1 MPKAIARA
9 ICAALLVLT
18 VSTVGSAATMEKSL
32 YERLGGKAAIVAVVD
47 QFVANVAGDKRIN
60 TFFKA
65 TASDKARLA
74 KFKTNLVNLICQ
86 AGGGP
91 CKYTGKTM
99 KAAHKGMGITD
110 ADFNALVG
118 DLVAALNKFKV
129 GAKEKND
136 LLALLGPMKPDIVG
150 Q

>member
-1 MPKAIARA
+1 LAKAIAKVL
-9 ICAALLVLT
+9 CVALLVLT
-18 VSTVGSAATMEKSL
+18 VSAAGSAAATKSL
-32 YERLGGKAAIVAVVD
+32 YERLGGKTAIVAVVD
-47 QFVANVAGDKRIN
+47 QFVTNVAADKRIN

-65 TASDKARLA
+65 TAADKARLA
-74 KFKTNLVNLICQ
+74 KFKTNLVNLVCQ
-86 AGGGP
+86 ASGGP

-99 KAAHKGMGITD
+99 KAAHKGMAITD

-118 DLVAALNKFKV
+118 DLVAALDKFKV
-129 GAKEKND
+129 PAKEKND

>member
-1 MPKAIARA
+1 MPKAIAR
-9 ICAALLVLT
+9 ITCAVLLVLAT
-18 VSTVGSAATMEKSL
+18 ATAGSADASL
-32 YERLGGKAAIVAVVD
+32 YTRLGGKAAIVAVVD
-47 QFVANVAGDKRIN
+47 QFVTNVAADARIN

-65 TASDKARLA
+65 TAADPMRLA
-74 KFKTNLVNLICQ
+74 KFKTNLVNLVCQ
-86 AGGGP
+86 ASGGP
-91 CKYTGKTM
+91 CKYTGKSM

-118 DLVAALNKFKV
+118 DLVAALDKFKV
-129 GAKEKND
+129 GTKEKND

>member
-1 MPKAIARA
+1 MLMAIARVM
-9 ICAALLVLT
+9 CAALLVLV
-18 VSTVGSAATMEKSL
+18 VSATGSAATMQKSL

-47 QFVANVAGDKRIN
+47 QFVANVAADKRIN

-65 TASDKARLA
+65 TAADKTRLA
-74 KFKTNLVNLICQ
+74 KFKTNLVNLVCQ

-129 GAKEKND
+129 GTKEKND
-136 LLALLGPMKPDIVG
+136 LLALLGPMKADIVG

>member
-1 MPKAIARA
+1 MPKAVART

-18 VSTVGSAATMEKSL
+18 VSAVGSAATMQKSL
-32 YERLGGKAAIVAVVD
+32 YERLGGKTAIVAVVD

-65 TASDKARLA
+65 AASDKARLA
-74 KFKTNLVNLICQ
+74 RLKTNLVNLICQ
-86 AGGGP
+86 GSGGP
-91 CKYTGKTM
+91 CKYTGKSM

-110 ADFNALVG
+110 ADFNALVE

-129 GAKEKND
+129 GTKEKND

>member
-1 MPKAIARA
+1 MPKAIVRTV
-9 ICAALLVLT
+9 CAVLLVLAT
-18 VSTVGSAATMEKSL
+18 AVMGSAATTGKSL
-32 YERLGGKAAIVAVVD
+32 YDRLGGRTAIVAVVD
-47 QFVANVAGDKRIN
+47 QFVTNVARDKRIN

-65 TASDKARLA
+65 TASDTMRLA

-86 AGGGP
+86 GSGGP

-110 ADFNALVG
+110 ANFNALVE
-118 DLVAALNKFKV
+118 DLVAALDKFKV

>member
-1 MPKAIARA
+1 MPKAIVRTV
-9 ICAALLVLT
+9 CAALLVLAMAAM
-18 VSTVGSAATMEKSL
+18 SSAATTGKSL
-32 YERLGGKAAIVAVVD
+32 YDRLGGKPAIVAVVD
-47 QFVANVAGDKRIN
+47 QFVTNVAGDKRIN

-65 TASDKARLA
+65 TASDKTRLA
-74 KFKTNLVNLICQ
+74 TFKTNLVNLICQ
-86 AGGGP
+86 GSGGP

-110 ADFNALVG
+110 ANFNALVE